1 MKNTFGNAVSV
12 TLFGESHGPSIGA
25 VIDGLAPGV
34 TVDLDHLK
42 QQLTLRRPTGK
53 LSTTRQEQDEFTIV
67 SGFVDGHTTGT
78 PMTILIPNTQQH
90 SKDYAALR
98 DLPRPAHADFAARC
112 KYHGFEDVRGGG
124 HFSGRITAPLVAAG
138 AVALQIL
145 SAHDIRV
152 GTHIAA
158 CAGIADAQ
166 LPEDERLLTQA
177 LETLNKKEF
186 AVLDEIA
193 AAQMKAAIETARAE
207 LDSVGG
213 VLETAVTGLPAGVGE
228 PWFDS
233 VESILSHLLFSVPG
247 VKGVEFGDG
256 FGLCAQRGS
265 AANDAFCIK
274 EGKVATST
282 NHNGGINGGITNGMP
297 LRIRTAVKP
306 TPSIYEPQQTVNL
319 ATGQETTL
327 SIEGRHDPAIVHRA
341 RVVADSVIAL
351 GLLDLLTQRFGTDWQ
366 TGEK

>member
-12 TLFGESHGPSIGA
+12 TLFGESHGESIGA
-25 VIDGLAPGV
+25 VVDGLAPGFQ
-34 TVDLDHLK
+34 VDKEHLK
-42 QQLTLRRPTGK
+42 QQLTLRRPAGK
-53 LSTTRQEQDEFTIV
+53 LSTARQEQDEFTFV
-67 SGFVDGHTTGT
+67 SGLLDGHTTGT
-78 PMTILIPNTQQH
+78 PLTILIPNTQQH

-98 DLPRPAHADFAARC
+98 DLPRPAHADYAARC

-145 SAHDIRV
+145 SAHGIKV

-158 CAGIADAQ
+158 CAGIADDL
-166 LPEDERLLTQA
+166 LPEA
-177 LETLNKKEF
+177 GKPLEEAIDRLNKTSF
-186 AVLDEIA
+186 AVLSETA
-193 AAQMKAAIETARAE
+193 GQQMKAAIEAARAA

-213 VLETAVTGLPAGVGE
+213 VLETAVIGLPAGVGE

-233 VESILSHLLFSVPG
+233 VESTLSHLLFSVPG

-256 FGLCAQRGS
+256 FALSAQRGS
-265 AANDAFCIK
+265 TANDAFCLQN
-274 EGKVATST
+274 GKVATRT

-306 TPSIYEPQQTVNL
+306 TPSIYQPQQTVNL
-319 ATGQETTL
+319 ATGEEVTVA
-327 SIEGRHDPAIVHRA
+327 IEGRHDPAIVHRA

-351 GLLDLLTQRFGTDWQ
+351 GLLDLLTQRYGTDWQ
-366 TGEK
+366 TAAP

>member
-12 TLFGESHGPSIGA
+12 TLFGESHGPSIG
-25 VIDGLAPGV
+25 VVLDGLAPGIAL
-34 TVDLDHLK
+34 DLACISR
-42 QQLTLRRPTGK
+42 QLTLRRPAGK
-53 LSTTRQEQDEFTIV
+53 LSTARQEQDEFSIV
-67 SGFVDGHTTGT
+67 SGFVDGYTTGT
-78 PMTILIPNTQQH
+78 PLTILIPNTRQH

-98 DLPRPAHADFAARC
+98 DLPRPAHADYAARC

-138 AVALQIL
+138 AAALQIL
-145 SAHDIRV
+145 AAHGICV

-158 CAGIADAQ
+158 CAGVEDDP
-166 LPEDERLLTQA
+166 LPEEGAPLAQA
-177 LETLNKKEF
+177 LRALNEKSF
-186 AVLDEIA
+186 AVLSDTA
-193 AAQMKAAIETARAE
+193 AERMKAEIEAARAA

-213 VLETAVTGLPAGVGE
+213 ILETAVVGMPAGVGE

-233 VESILSHLLFSVPG
+233 VESTLSHLLFSVPG

-256 FGLCAQRGS
+256 FGLCAKRGS
-265 AANDAFCIK
+265 TANDAFCLRD
-274 EGKVATST
+274 GKVATRT

-306 TPSIYEPQQTVNL
+306 TPSIYQPQQTVDL
-319 ATGQETTL
+319 AAGRETML

-366 TGEK
+366 AAT